1 MWPFRKKALTATPA
15 VLDAISERAWT
26 PYPLLGGG
34 SRQRILD
41 VYNTA
46 KSANYAW
53 MYRRSPAVRVVI
65 DCLVR
70 NLGQLD
76 LRLYEEISES
86 EREARAD
93 HPAALSLRYPNE
105 TTTGAKWRRSMFKDF
120 LITDDA
126 FSVMLPAAG

>member
-53 MYRRSPAVRVVI
+53 MYRRSPAVNSATV
-65 DCLVR
+65 
-70 NLGQLD
+70 NGQAATGHSSD
-76 LRLYEEISES
+76 GFMA
-86 EREARAD
+86 ARRQ
-93 HPAALSLRYPNE
+93 PAAQVLLHKLL
-105 TTTGAKWRRSMFKDF
+105 GGQARRH
-120 LITDDA
+120 
-126 FSVMLPAAG
+126 